1 MAEAVS
7 IHLESLEL
15 PTYVLGPDSP
25 YPTYGW
31 TRRRG
36 AYPYSTK
43 LDLSAEPSPVKHRA
57 VVLENRYLKV
67 VVLPDMGG
75 RVFRLYDKVAGVEA
89 LMVPPSIKFQ
99 NVSNRGAWIAGGIEF
114 NFGHRGHTVH
124 TVSPVSW
131 AMRQDADGGASV
143 WVGSVC
149 RFTEARWALRIGL
162 RPDRAVM
169 DLEIHTLAPA
179 DLPGMMYWWTN
190 AGVEVTK
197 ESRFFYYG
205 LYANAMHSRH
215 SWPVTDG
222 MDYTWYHNRL
232 IGSDMFVVNPQRDY
246 MAFYDYGRKHGV
258 AQTADRYLAP
268 GQKYF
273 TWGNDMRGH
282 YWDALF
288 SDKDQTYCEVQRG
301 RHPTQG
307 TTEPLPAMTH
317 ESWSESWMPIHQT
330 DGFSAVE
337 NDLVLSVVPAEPAT
351 AVIRLLSAVPR
362 KNLNLQAACGEEVLG
377 SWQIAEAAF
386 DKLFSQR
393 LALPAGKSCDRVKV
407 LDAGGNVL
415 LDWQEFQF
423 ADEDWFK
430 QGHHEEFDARSAS
443 PEELFLEA
451 ERTRFGSW
459 PRGRQNWA
467 GLYEKI
473 LQRDSGHTG
482 ALRAVAEQ
490 CLHAG
495 EYPQAEAHVRKAL
508 ERKEFDAELLLLLG
522 WLQVYQNRPDEAV
535 DSLAKAAR
543 NEGSRRNALFALG
556 CAHVLAQ
563 RWADAAAAAD
573 RLLAERPLDKWG
585 RALKV
590 TILRHTGRKQEAVEL
605 LKPLLAEDPLWARLY
620 AEALLLEAPVDL
632 ADGARKLSDDSV
644 TAATPYLELGLWA
657 DAAAILQRDES
668 NEPFSPAVRLAH
680 LAYAQMKLGDEAGAA
695 ATVQQIR
702 SAPMEFA
709 NPWTATSITV
719 LSALLERHDEPALHN
734 MLGNVLAGCGRT
746 DEAGAAWKRAVAG
759 GLENTVCYRN
769 LALLAAH
776 QGDYDAALASYRK
789 AWVLADGSL
798 PLFSELDRFLAAR
811 GLHEERLAMYEKL
824 PAKAG
829 GRSMVALRRVLQL
842 LDLSRYDEA
851 LEELTTRTFLS
862 GEYEKEI
869 RQHYNEAL
877 IGKALPEIEA
887 GRFDRAAELLAK
899 GLEYPRNINIG
910 RSSFRPEEAMIHYF
924 LGLVAEAA
932 GKDDEAKSHWLEAGT
947 ELHYE
952 GSHNQGYEML
962 AWLALGRTQ
971 RVRLMSHELEQIARG
986 EKQVDIRLRW
996 LIGPGTD
1003 KLLYGMAQLAKGRI
1017 DEAVGMW
1024 AEALKANPDGRW
1036 LRLHLNMPRRLLER
1050 ISRKLTG
1057 AQAK

>member
-1 MAEAVS
+1 MSEAVS
-7 IHLESLEL
+7 IRLESLEL

-31 TRRRG
+31 ARWRG

-43 LDLSAEPSPVKHRA
+43 LDLSAESSPRKHRA
-57 VVLENRYLKV
+57 VVLENRYVKV

-75 RVFRLYDKVAGVEA
+75 RVFRLYDKVAGTEA

-99 NVSNRGAWIAGGIEF
+99 NVANRGAWIAGGIEF

-131 AMRQDADGGASV
+131 AMRQEGDGGASV
-143 WVGSVC
+143 WVGSVS

-162 RPDRAVM
+162 KPDRAVM
-169 DLEIHTLAPA
+169 DLEIHTLAPV

-190 AGVEVTK
+190 AGVDVTK

-205 LYANAMHSRH
+205 VYANAMHSRH

-222 MDYTWYHNRL
+222 VDYTWYRNRV
-232 IGSDMFVVNPQRDY
+232 IGSDMFVVGPQRDY
-246 MAFYDYGRKHGV
+246 LAFYDYGRKHGV

-273 TWGNDMRGH
+273 TWGTDMRGR

-288 SDKDQTYCEVQRG
+288 SDKGQTYCEIQRG

-307 TTEPLPAMTH
+307 TTEPLAAMTH

-337 NDLVLSVVPAEPAT
+337 NDLVLSVVPEGPAT

-362 KNLNLQAACGEEVLG
+362 KNLNLQAACGEEPLG
-377 SWQIAEAAF
+377 SWQIEEAAF
-386 DKLFSQR
+386 DKLFCQR
-393 LALPAGKSCDRVKV
+393 LALPKGKSCDRVKV
-407 LDAGGNVL
+407 LDAAGNVL

-430 QGHHEEFDARSAS
+430 QGHHEEFDAGKAS

-451 ERTRFGSW
+451 ERARFGSW
-459 PRGRQNWA
+459 PRGRQNWE
-467 GLYEKI
+467 GLYEEI
-473 LQRDSGHTG
+473 LRRDSGHTG

-495 EYPQAEAHVRKAL
+495 EYLQAEGHVRKAL

-522 WLQVYQNRPDEAV
+522 WLQVYQNRPDEAA
-535 DSLAKAAR
+535 DSFAKAAR

-563 RWADAAAAAD
+563 RWSAAAAAAD
-573 RLLAERPLDKWG
+573 RLLAERPLDRWA
-585 RALKV
+585 RVLKV

-605 LKPLLAEDPLWARLY
+605 LKPLLAEDPLWVRLH
-620 AEALLLEAPVDL
+620 AEALLLKVPVDL
-632 ADGARKLSDDSV
+632 AEGERMLADDSV

-695 ATVQQIR
+695 ATVKQIR

-709 NPWTATSITV
+709 NPWTTMSITV
-719 LSALLERHDEPALHN
+719 LSALLERHDEPALHC
-734 MLGNVLAGCGRT
+734 MLGNVLAGRGRI

-759 GLENTVCYRN
+759 GLEHTVCRRN
-769 LALLAAH
+769 LASLAAH
-776 QGDYDAALASYRK
+776 QGDHDAALADYRK
-789 AWVLADGSL
+789 AWELADGSL
-798 PLFSELDRFLAAR
+798 PLFSELDRYLAAR
-811 GLHEERLAMYEKL
+811 GLHEERLALYEKL
-824 PAKAG
+824 PAKSR
-829 GRSMVALRRVLQL
+829 GRSMVAMRRVLQL

-851 LEELTTRTFLS
+851 LEELHGRTFLS
-862 GEYEKEI
+862 GEYEKDI

-877 IGKALPEIEA
+877 VGRALPEIEA
-887 GRFDRAAELLAK
+887 GRLEKAAELLAK

-910 RSSFRPEEAMIHYF
+910 RNSLHPEEGIIRYF

-932 GKDDEAKSHWLEAGT
+932 GNDDEAKSHWLEAAT
-947 ELHYE
+947 EMHYE
-952 GSHNQGYEML
+952 GTHNHGYEML

-971 RVRLMSHELEQIARG
+971 RVRTMSHELEQIARG
-986 EKQVDIRLRW
+986 EKQVHAWHRW
-996 LIGPGTD
+996 FAGPGTE
-1003 KLLYGMAQLAKGRI
+1003 KLLHGMAQLAKGRV
-1017 DEAVGMW
+1017 DEAGSMW
-1024 AEALKANPDGRW
+1024 AEGLKENPDGRW
-1036 LRLHLNMPRRLLER
+1036 LRLHLNMPPGILER
-1050 ISRKLTG
+1050 MSRKLTG
-1057 AQAK
+1057 AEAK